1 MKKKF
6 ILMIFIIFALFGCK
20 NVEEIDFE
28 NDDLQESMH
37 NFDKAEYVAYAQGEH
52 FKVKILSV
60 AKVYSCKDSI
70 VYKYSIAIAP
80 YLDEKMEIK
89 SIQLSLKDEEIQKY
103 YEGANSYDY
112 FTLPMVVD
120 SHMIPVKK
128 SKEEMQAYRIERRL
142 DNLNNAIQQ
151 EAGYSQQQLD
161 EIVSKFYIEI
171 KYNISKEIIYIEVD
185 PANFLIVEKE
195 SDIPNGR
202 EDLEKIFETG
212 TCHEINFGIFDDKW
226 PIISE
231 N

>member
-1 MKKKF
+1 MKKEF
-6 ILMIFIIFALFGCK
+6 ILIVIILLILFGCK
-20 NVEEIDFE
+20 KAEKIDFE

-37 NFDKAEYVAYAQGEH
+37 NFDEAEYIAYAQGEH
-52 FKVKILSV
+52 FKAKILSV
-60 AKVYSCKDSI
+60 AKVYSHNDSI

-112 FTLPMVVD
+112 FTLPMIDD

-142 DNLNNAIQQ
+142 DNINNTIQQ
-151 EAGYSQQQLD
+151 EAGYNQQQFD
-161 EIVSKFYIEI
+161 DIVSKFYIEI
-171 KYNISKEIIYIEVD
+171 KYNFSKEIIYIDVD
-185 PANFLIVEKE
+185 PATFLIIEKE

-202 EDLEKIFETG
+202 TDLEKIFETG
-212 TCHEINFGIFDDKW
+212 TCHEINFGIFDDMW